1 MTIPTTRKRRPV
13 TAKVAAARLGISE
26 RTVQRYVAEE
36 RETYESRAA
45 ARRATAGR
53 LRGEGS
59 SWEEIAAAVGGS
71 VWSARALVRR
81 HQQEQEQEQE
91 QKRLKAGGGGEGEN
105 PQRPSRGPR

>member
-36 RETYESRAA
+36 RSDYENTAA
-45 ARRATAGR
+45 NRRATAGR
-53 LRGEGS
+53 MRSEGAT
-59 SWEEIAAAVGGS
+59 WEEIAAAVDGS

-81 HQQEQEQEQE
+81 HQQEQEQEQ
-91 QKRLKAGGGGEGEN
+91 KRLKAGGGGEGET

>member
-45 ARRATAGR
+45 ARRAIAGR
-53 LRGEGS
+53 MRSEGAT
-59 SWEEIAAAVGGS
+59 WEEIAAAVDGS

-81 HQQEQEQEQE
+81 HQQEQEQEQ
-91 QKRLKAGGGGEGEN
+91 KRLKAGGGGEGET

>member
-1 MTIPTTRKRRPV
+1 MTLPTVRRRRTK
-13 TAKVAAARLGISE
+13 TAAQLGEGFGVSA
-26 RTVQRYVAEE
+26 RTVRRYIAEE
-36 RETYESRAA
+36 RDTYESRAA
-45 ARRATAGR
+45 ERRATAGR

-81 HQQEQEQEQE
+81 HQQEQEQEQ
-91 QKRLKAGGGGEGEN
+91 KRLKAGGGGEGET